1 MKFENTTKYLSFVV
15 ELLMSV
21 VTNDKYSVVSKEN
34 AVGTLL
40 SIFFVRIL
48 RVVSLFA
55 VSN

>member
-1 MKFENTTKYLSFVV
+1 MNFRYFLFRVGSAVLELV

-40 SIFFVRIL
+40 SIANNDDKR
-48 RVVSLFA
+48 
-55 VSN
+55 NK